1 MPALVWRTRPARSIS
16 RCETI
21 CASEGFS
28 FMVGRKYWLIRMA
41 ADCRERTLQR
51 QTGAQSRWFCT
62 GACPH
67 TAAIDGGRPRML
79 EQLFKLSENKTSVR
93 TEIVAGITTFLTMA
107 YIIFVNP
114 DILSKAGMPFG
125 AVFTATCVAAAI
137 GCLLMA
143 FVANYPIALAPGM
156 GLNAYFAFG
165 VVGGMKFSWQV
176 ALGCVFISGII
187 FFIISVLPIREWIV
201 NAIPKSLKMA
211 IAAGIGLFLALIALK
226 NAGVVIGNP
235 ATLVTHGELNTF
247 PVVMATLG
255 FVLIVALEYRRVM
268 GGVIIGILA
277 VTIVAIALGK
287 QKFGG
292 VFDVPP
298 SIAPVFLQMDLVGAF
313 HVGLVTVVFA
323 FLFVDLFDNTGTL
336 IALAH
341 RGGFMRPDGT
351 VPRLHRALMADSAA
365 AMVGAAVGTSTT
377 TSYIES
383 ASGINEGGRTGLTAL
398 TVAVLFLLA
407 LFVAP
412 LAGSIPAYATAP
424 ALLYVACL
432 MTRGLV
438 EIEWDDITEAAPAVI
453 TAIAMPFTFSIAE
466 GIAFGFIAYTVIKL
480 VAGKVAEIHPAV
492 GILAVLFVIK
502 YVVIG

>member
-1 MPALVWRTRPARSIS
+1 M
-16 RCETI
+16 
-21 CASEGFS
+21 F
-28 FMVGRKYWLIRMA
+28 
-41 ADCRERTLQR
+41 ERT
-51 QTGAQSRWFCT
+51 
-62 GACPH
+62 
-67 TAAIDGGRPRML
+67 
-79 EQLFKLSENKTSVR
+79 FKLSENKTNVR

-114 DILSKAGMPFG
+114 SILEAAKMPFG
-125 AVFTATCVAAAI
+125 AVFAATCVAAAI
-137 GCLLMA
+137 GCFLMA
-143 FVANYPIALAPGM
+143 FLANYPIALAPGM
-156 GLNAYFAFG
+156 GLNAYFAFT
-165 VVGGMKFSWQV
+165 VVGGMGYSWQV
-176 ALGCVFISGII
+176 ALGCVFMSGVI

-201 NAIPKSLKMA
+201 NAIPNSLKMA

-226 NAGVVIGNP
+226 NAGIVVGDK
-235 ATLVTHGELNTF
+235 ATLVTHGQLTSF

-255 FVLIVALEYRRVM
+255 FALIVALEYRRVM

-277 VTIVAIALGK
+277 VTVVAIAAGQ

-292 VFDVPP
+292 IFDLPP
-298 SIAPVFLQMDLVGAF
+298 SIAPVFLQMDLGGAF
-313 HVGLVTVVFA
+313 KVGLVTVVFA

-351 VPRLHRALMADSAA
+351 VPRLHRALMSDSAA
-365 AMVGAAVGTSTT
+365 AMIGAAVGTSTT

-383 ASGINEGGRTGLTAL
+383 AAGINSGGRTGLTAA
-398 TVAVLFLLA
+398 TVGVLFILA

-412 LAGSIPAYATAP
+412 LAGSIPSYATAP

-432 MTRGLV
+432 MARGLT
-438 EIEWDDITEAAPAVI
+438 EIAWDDLTEAAPAVI
-453 TAIAMPFTFSIAE
+453 TALAMPFTFSIAE
-466 GIAFGFIAYTVIKL
+466 GISFGFISYVGIKL
-480 VAGKVAEIHPAV
+480 ATGRYRDIHPAV

>member
-1 MPALVWRTRPARSIS
+1 
-16 RCETI
+16 
-21 CASEGFS
+21 
-28 FMVGRKYWLIRMA
+28 
-41 ADCRERTLQR
+41 
-51 QTGAQSRWFCT
+51 
-62 GACPH
+62 
-67 TAAIDGGRPRML
+67 ML
-79 EQLFKLSENKTSVR
+79 EQVFKLSENKTNVR

-114 DILSKAGMPFG
+114 AILAEAKMPFG
-125 AVFTATCVAAAI
+125 AVFAATCVAAAI
-137 GCLLMA
+137 GCFLMA
-143 FVANYPIALAPGM
+143 FLANYPIALAPGM

-165 VVGGMKFSWQV
+165 VVGGMGHSWQV
-176 ALGCVFISGII
+176 ALGCVFISGVI

-201 NAIPKSLKMA
+201 NAIPMSLKMA

-226 NAGVVIGNP
+226 NSGIVVAHP
-235 ATLVTHGELNTF
+235 ATLVTHGKLTSF

-255 FVLIVALEYRRVM
+255 FFLIVALERFRVM
-268 GGVIIGILA
+268 GGVIIGILV
-277 VTIVAIALGK
+277 VTIVAIAAGQ

-292 VFDVPP
+292 IFDMPP
-298 SIAPVFLQMDLVGAF
+298 SLAPVLLQMDLAGAMQ
-313 HVGLVTVVFA
+313 VGLVTVVFA

-351 VPRLHRALMADSAA
+351 VPRLRGALVADSGA
-365 AMVGAAVGTSTT
+365 AMIGAAVGTSTT

-383 ASGINEGGRTGLTAL
+383 ASGINSGGRTGLTAA
-398 TVAVLFLLA
+398 TVAILFLLA

-424 ALLYVACL
+424 ALFYVACL
-432 MTRGLV
+432 MVRSLTEV
-438 EIEWDDITEAAPAVI
+438 EWDDITEAAPAVV
-453 TAIAMPFTFSIAE
+453 TAITMPFTFSIAE
-466 GIAFGFIAYTVIKL
+466 GIAFGFISYGAI
-480 VAGKVAEIHPAV
+480 KVATGRYRDVHPAV

>member
-1 MPALVWRTRPARSIS
+1 
-16 RCETI
+16 
-21 CASEGFS
+21 
-28 FMVGRKYWLIRMA
+28 
-41 ADCRERTLQR
+41 
-51 QTGAQSRWFCT
+51 
-62 GACPH
+62 
-67 TAAIDGGRPRML
+67 ML
-79 EQLFKLSENKTSVR
+79 ERVFKLSENKTNVR
-93 TEIVAGITTFLTMA
+93 TEVVAGITTFLTMA

-114 DILSKAGMPFG
+114 DILKAAGMPFG
-125 AVFTATCVAAAI
+125 AVFAATCVAAAI
-137 GCLLMA
+137 GCFLMA
-143 FVANYPIALAPGM
+143 FLANYPIALAPGM
-156 GLNAYFAFG
+156 GLNAYFAFV
-165 VVGGMKFSWQV
+165 VVGKMQFTWQV
-176 ALGCVFISGII
+176 ALGCVFLSGII
-187 FFIISVLPIREWIV
+187 FFVISVLPIREWIV

-235 ATLVTHGELNTF
+235 ATLVTHGELNSF

-277 VTIVAIALGK
+277 VTIIAIALGR

-298 SIAPVFLQMDLVGAF
+298 SIAPVFLQMDLAGALN
-313 HVGLVTVVFA
+313 VGLVTVVFA

-351 VPRLHRALMADSAA
+351 VPRLHGALMADSGA
-365 AMVGAAVGTSTT
+365 AMIGAAVGTSTT

-383 ASGINEGGRTGLTAL
+383 ASGINAGGRTGLTAFVVGL
-398 TVAVLFLLA
+398 LFLLA
-407 LFVAP
+407 LFVSP
-412 LAGSIPAYATAP
+412 LAGSIPSYATAP

-432 MTRGLV
+432 MARGLV
-438 EIEWDDITEAAPAVI
+438 EVEWDDITEAAPAVI
-453 TAIAMPFTFSIAE
+453 TALAMPFTFSIAE
-466 GIAFGFIAYTVIKL
+466 GIAFGFISYALIKL
-480 VAGKVAEIHPAV
+480 ATGRYRDIHPAV

-502 YVVIG
+502 YAYNV

>member
-1 MPALVWRTRPARSIS
+1 
-16 RCETI
+16 
-21 CASEGFS
+21 
-28 FMVGRKYWLIRMA
+28 
-41 ADCRERTLQR
+41 
-51 QTGAQSRWFCT
+51 
-62 GACPH
+62 
-67 TAAIDGGRPRML
+67 ML
-79 EQLFKLSENKTSVR
+79 ERIFKLSENKTNAR

-114 DILSKAGMPFG
+114 DILKAAKMPFG
-125 AVFTATCVAAAI
+125 AVFVATCVAAAI
-137 GCLLMA
+137 GCFLMA
-143 FVANYPIALAPGM
+143 FLANYPIALAPGM

-165 VVGGMKFSWQV
+165 VVGGMGYSWQV
-176 ALGCVFISGII
+176 ALGCVFISGVI

-211 IAAGIGLFLALIALK
+211 IAAGIGLFLALIAFK
-226 NAGVVIGNP
+226 NAGIVAGHEV
-235 ATLVTHGELNTF
+235 TLVTHGKLTSW

-255 FVLIVALEYRRVM
+255 FALIVALEYRRIM

-277 VTIVAIALGK
+277 VTVVSILAGQ
-287 QKFGG
+287 QKFEG
-292 VFDVPP
+292 VFDMPP
-298 SIAPVFLQMDLVGAF
+298 SIAPVFLQMDLAGAF
-313 HVGLVTVVFA
+313 SVGLVTVVFA

-351 VPRLHRALMADSAA
+351 VPRLNRALMSDSAA
-365 AMVGAAVGTSTT
+365 AMIGAAVGTSTT

-383 ASGINEGGRTGLTAL
+383 ASGINAGGRTGLTAA
-398 TVAVLFLLA
+398 VVGVLFILA
-407 LFVAP
+407 LFVSP

-432 MTRGLV
+432 MARGLV
-438 EIEWDDITEAAPAVI
+438 EVEWDDITEAAPAVI
-453 TAIAMPFTFSIAE
+453 TAIIMPFTFSIAD
-466 GIAFGFIAYTVIKL
+466 GIAFGFISYAGIKL
-480 VAGKVAEIHPAV
+480 VAGRYRDVHPAV

>member
-1 MPALVWRTRPARSIS
+1 
-16 RCETI
+16 
-21 CASEGFS
+21 
-28 FMVGRKYWLIRMA
+28 
-41 ADCRERTLQR
+41 
-51 QTGAQSRWFCT
+51 
-62 GACPH
+62 
-67 TAAIDGGRPRML
+67 ML
-79 EQLFKLSENKTSVR
+79 EQLFKLRENNTNVR
-93 TEIVAGITTFLTMA
+93 TEVVAGLTTFLTMA

-114 DILSKAGMPFG
+114 QILAVAKMPPN
-125 AVFTATCVAAAI
+125 AVFVSTCVAAAI

-143 FVANYPIALAPGM
+143 FLANYPIALAPGM

-165 VVGGMKFSWQV
+165 VVGGMGFTWQV
-176 ALGCVFISGII
+176 ALGCVFISGVI
-187 FFIISVLPIREWIV
+187 FFVISVLPIREWIV

-226 NAGVVIGNP
+226 NAGIVVGDQ
-235 ATLVTHGELNTF
+235 ATLVAHGKLTSW
-247 PVVMATLG
+247 PVVMAALG
-255 FVLIVALEYRRVM
+255 FALIVALEYRRVM
-268 GGVIIGILA
+268 GGVIIGILV
-277 VTIVAIALGK
+277 VTVVSIVFGH

-292 VFDVPP
+292 IFDVPP
-298 SIAPVFLQMDLVGAF
+298 SIAPVFLQMDLGGAF
-313 HVGLVTVVFA
+313 QKGLLIVIFA

-351 VPRLHRALMADSAA
+351 VPRLNRALMSDSAA
-365 AMVGAAVGTSTT
+365 AMIGAAVGTSTT

-383 ASGINEGGRTGLTAL
+383 ASGINSGGRTGLTAL

-407 LFVAP
+407 LFIAP

-432 MTRGLV
+432 MTRGLL
-438 EIEWDDITEAAPAVI
+438 EIEWDDLTEAAPAII

-466 GIAFGFIAYTVIKL
+466 GIAFGFISYTAIK
-480 VAGKVAEIHPAV
+480 VVSGRWRDVHPAV

-502 YVVIG
+502 YVYIS

>member
-1 MPALVWRTRPARSIS
+1 
-16 RCETI
+16 
-21 CASEGFS
+21 
-28 FMVGRKYWLIRMA
+28 
-41 ADCRERTLQR
+41 
-51 QTGAQSRWFCT
+51 
-62 GACPH
+62 
-67 TAAIDGGRPRML
+67 ML
-79 EQLFKLSENKTSVR
+79 EQFFRLRENNTNTR

-114 DILSKAGMPFG
+114 QILGLAKMPAD
-125 AVFTATCVAAAI
+125 AVFVSTCVAAAI
-137 GCLLMA
+137 GCFLMA

-165 VVGGMKFSWQV
+165 VVGGMGYSWQV
-176 ALGCVFISGII
+176 ALGCVFISGVI

-226 NAGVVIGNP
+226 NAGIVVGNE
-235 ATLVTHGELNTF
+235 ATLVTHGKLASW
-247 PVVMATLG
+247 PVLMATLG
-255 FVLIVALEYRRVM
+255 FALIVALEHRRVL

-277 VTIVAIALGK
+277 VTAVSMLAGQ

-292 VFDVPP
+292 FFDVPP
-298 SIAPVFLQMDLVGAF
+298 SIAPVLLQMDLAGAF
-313 HVGLVTVVFA
+313 KVGLVTVVFA

-351 VPRLHRALMADSAA
+351 VPRLNRALMSDSAA
-365 AMVGAAVGTSTT
+365 AMIGAAVGTSTT

-383 ASGINEGGRTGLTAL
+383 ASGINAGGRTGLTAM
-398 TVAVLFLLA
+398 TVGVLFLLA

-412 LAGSIPAYATAP
+412 LAGSIPPYATAP

-432 MTRGLV
+432 MARGLT
-438 EIEWDDITEAAPAVI
+438 EIEWADVTEAAPAVI

-466 GIAFGFIAYTVIKL
+466 GIAFGFISYAGIKIA
-480 VAGKVAEIHPAV
+480 AGKFRDVHPAV
-492 GILAVLFVIK
+492 AVLAVLFVIK
-502 YVVIG
+502 YLVIG

>member
-1 MPALVWRTRPARSIS
+1 
-16 RCETI
+16 
-21 CASEGFS
+21 
-28 FMVGRKYWLIRMA
+28 
-41 ADCRERTLQR
+41 
-51 QTGAQSRWFCT
+51 
-62 GACPH
+62 
-67 TAAIDGGRPRML
+67 ML
-79 EQLFKLSENKTSVR
+79 EQLFKLSENKTTVR
-93 TEIVAGITTFLTMA
+93 TEVVAGITTFLTMA

-143 FVANYPIALAPGM
+143 FLANYPIALAPGM
-156 GLNAYFAFG
+156 GLNAYFAFV
-165 VVGGMKFSWQV
+165 VVGAMKYSWQV

-226 NAGVVIGNP
+226 NAGIVVANP
-235 ATLVTHGELNTF
+235 DTLVAHGDLRSW
-247 PVVMATLG
+247 PVLMATLG
-255 FVLIVALEYRRVM
+255 FALIVALEYRRVI
-268 GGVIIGILA
+268 GGVIIGILV
-277 VTIVAIALGK
+277 VTIVSIIFGH

-298 SIAPVFLQMDLVGAF
+298 SIAPVFLQMDLAGALK
-313 HVGLVTVVFA
+313 VGLVTVVFA

-351 VPRLHRALMADSAA
+351 VPRLNRALMSDSAA
-365 AMVGAAVGTSTT
+365 AMIGAAVGTSTT

-383 ASGINEGGRTGLTAL
+383 ASGIASGGRTGLTAL

-407 LFVAP
+407 LFIAP
-412 LAGSIPAYATAP
+412 LAGSVPAYATAP

-432 MTRGLV
+432 MARGLV
-438 EIEWDDITEAAPAVI
+438 EIEWDDTTEAAPAVI

-466 GIAFGFIAYTVIKL
+466 GIAFGFISYAGIKL
-480 VAGKVAEIHPAV
+480 VAGRWGDIHPAV

-502 YVVIG
+502 YLVI

>member
-1 MPALVWRTRPARSIS
+1 
-16 RCETI
+16 
-21 CASEGFS
+21 
-28 FMVGRKYWLIRMA
+28 
-41 ADCRERTLQR
+41 
-51 QTGAQSRWFCT
+51 
-62 GACPH
+62 
-67 TAAIDGGRPRML
+67 ML
-79 EQLFKLSENKTSVR
+79 ERIFKLSENKTNVR

-114 DILSKAGMPFG
+114 DILKAAKMPFG
-125 AVFTATCVAAAI
+125 AVFVATCVAAAI
-137 GCLLMA
+137 GCFLMA
-143 FVANYPIALAPGM
+143 FLANYPIALAPGM

-165 VVGGMKFSWQV
+165 VVGGMGYSWQV
-176 ALGCVFISGII
+176 ALGCVFISGVI

-211 IAAGIGLFLALIALK
+211 IAAGIGLFLALIAFK
-226 NAGVVIGNP
+226 NAGIVAGHQV
-235 ATLVTHGELNTF
+235 TLVTHGKLTSW

-255 FVLIVALEYRRVM
+255 FALIVALEYRRIM

-277 VTIVAIALGK
+277 VTVVSILAGQ
-287 QKFGG
+287 QKFEG

-298 SIAPVFLQMDLVGAF
+298 SIAPVFLQMDLAGAF
-313 HVGLVTVVFA
+313 SVGLVTVVFA

-351 VPRLHRALMADSAA
+351 VPRLNRALMSDSAA
-365 AMVGAAVGTSTT
+365 AMIGAAVGTSTT

-383 ASGINEGGRTGLTAL
+383 ASGINAGGRTGLTAA
-398 TVAVLFLLA
+398 VVGVLFILA
-407 LFVAP
+407 LFVSP

-432 MTRGLV
+432 MARGLV
-438 EIEWDDITEAAPAVI
+438 EVEWDDITEAAPAVI
-453 TAIAMPFTFSIAE
+453 TAIIMPFTFSIAD
-466 GIAFGFIAYTVIKL
+466 GIAFGFISYAGIKL
-480 VAGKVAEIHPAV
+480 VAGRYRDVHPAV

-502 YVVIG
+502 YVVIR